1 METRRV
7 LKATAAPLAPLAVT
21 KTTNH
26 NRKLAEIENDENDK
40 EQTTI
45 VCGKKGVRQDATE
58 TPQEKTTGKEKI
70 QPAESVVESS
80 TSPSPNKVKKK
91 FGRTRKT
98 ATQFTPR
105 KTALVVQN
113 LNPPNPTHHP
123 HHTRQ
128 MKKPSITMKI
138 RPQTINLNNW
148 GKESVVG
155 LHATPTEQMKPKC

>member
-58 TPQEKTTGKEKI
+58 TPQEK
-70 QPAESVVESS
+70 
-80 TSPSPNKVKKK
+80 
-91 FGRTRKT
+91 
-98 ATQFTPR
+98 
-105 KTALVVQN
+105 
-113 LNPPNPTHHP
+113 
-123 HHTRQ
+123 
-128 MKKPSITMKI
+128 
-138 RPQTINLNNW
+138 NN
-148 GKESVVG
+148 
-155 LHATPTEQMKPKC
+155 